1 MKRFVVPLAV
11 ACALTVIGQV
21 AVPQDVSGTNPE
33 EIKYLVVPMPR
44 GRVSAQASKIDRE
57 WSPRIVHLKGNARV
71 RIYTAT
77 QDPHGAIVMQAD
89 EVDLNQSTGE
99 ISPRGNIRITV
110 EDVK

>member
-11 ACALTVIGQV
+11 ASAMTIICQV
-21 AVPQDVSGTNPE
+21 AVSQDASGLNPE
-33 EIKYLVVPMPR
+33 EAKYVLVPMPKGLVR
-44 GRVSAQASKIDRE
+44 AQANEIDKE
-57 WSPRIVHLKGNARV
+57 WSPRVVHLKGNARV

-77 QDPHGAIVMQAD
+77 KDPHGAIVMQAD

-110 EDVK
+110 EDIK